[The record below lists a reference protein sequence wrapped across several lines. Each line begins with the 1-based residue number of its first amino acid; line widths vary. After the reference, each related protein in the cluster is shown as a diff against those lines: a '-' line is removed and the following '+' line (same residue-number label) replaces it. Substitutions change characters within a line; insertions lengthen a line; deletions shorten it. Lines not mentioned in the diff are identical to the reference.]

1 VGVIDRRQRVSG
13 CFNHFGASVWKR
25 GTEFGNS
32 YSGHYTS
39 IRFNRNQKLA
49 KKTQSA
55 VVGGSFSAKGFR
67 FAIVASRWNDAIVS
81 RLIDGAQKALKQA
94 SAADDAIELF
104 RVPGAFEIPLC
115 AQKAAESKKFDAV
128 ICLGVVIR
136 GDTPHF
142 EYIAASTARG
152 ISEASLR
159 TGVPLLFGVITADNV
174 EQADERSRDDENNKG
189 LEAAM
194 AAVELA
200 NLYRNVLRK

>member
-1 VGVIDRRQRVSG
+1 MSSEKSQPRKQTLT
-13 CFNHFGASVWKR
+13 AS
-25 GTEFGNS
+25 
-32 YSGHYTS
+32 
-39 IRFNRNQKLA
+39 
-49 KKTQSA
+49 
-55 VVGGSFSAKGFR
+55 GFR

-81 RLIDGAQKALKQA
+81 RLVEGAQKALKQA
-94 SAADDAIELF
+94 SAADEAVELF

-115 AQKAAESKKFDAV
+115 AQKAAESKRFDAV

-174 EQADERSRDDENNKG
+174 QQADERSRNDENNKG
-189 LEAAM
+189 YEAAM
-194 AAVELA
+194 AAIEVA
-200 NLYRNVLRK
+200 HLYRSTLKKVMSNE